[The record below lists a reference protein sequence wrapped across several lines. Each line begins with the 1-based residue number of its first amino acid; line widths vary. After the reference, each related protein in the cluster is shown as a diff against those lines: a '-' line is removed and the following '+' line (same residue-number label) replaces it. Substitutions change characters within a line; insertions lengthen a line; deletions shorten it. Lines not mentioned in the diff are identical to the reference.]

1 MLRYRRRALIALSIL
16 VLGAAVTGGVVAA
29 SQSSDEQAL
38 QPAAGSVYAQFR
50 PAKKGRSGTF
60 TWYRSRSG

>member
-38 QPAAGSVYAQFR
+38 QPARHAASPAVDSCNANPAAAASVAW
-50 PAKKGRSGTF
+50 SG
-60 TWYRSRSG
+60 